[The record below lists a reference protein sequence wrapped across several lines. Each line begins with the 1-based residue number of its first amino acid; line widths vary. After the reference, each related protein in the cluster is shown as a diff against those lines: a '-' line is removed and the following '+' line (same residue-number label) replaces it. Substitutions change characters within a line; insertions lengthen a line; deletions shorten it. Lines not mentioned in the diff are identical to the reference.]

1 MSIWGI
7 IVVLV
12 NFKGNRHRQVRV
24 LCSGTKGG
32 GGVLVRPPDSP
43 IAQPSTLISITKTCL
58 PPKHI
63 YNSIEKREITKWGLS
78 DFDTVKDFLYNVCE
92 K

>member
-1 MSIWGI
+1 MSIRGR
-7 IVVLV
+7 IVVLI
-12 NFKGNRHRQVRV
+12 NFNGNGHRFVFCEQ
-24 LCSGTKGG
+24 GG
-32 GGVLVRPPDSP
+32 RGVLVRPPASL
-43 IAQPSTLISITKTCL
+43 IAQPSALISITKTCL